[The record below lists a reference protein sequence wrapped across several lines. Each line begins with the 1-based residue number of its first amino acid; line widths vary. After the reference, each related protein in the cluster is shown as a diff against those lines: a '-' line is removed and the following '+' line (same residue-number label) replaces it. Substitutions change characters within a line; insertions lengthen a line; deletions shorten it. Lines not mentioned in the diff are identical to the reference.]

1 MKRGDIV
8 VSTAGR
14 DKNSFLA
21 VIGFDRGYILVVDG
35 KRRPLE
41 RPKRKNEKHI
51 SLTGQSLKTEEFIS
65 NKSLRRA
72 LKHCE
77 IKEDF

>member
-8 VSTAGR
+8 VSTAGK

-21 VIGFDRGYILVVDG
+21 VIGFDEGYVLVVDG
-35 KRRPLE
+35 KHRPLE

-51 SLTGQSLKTEEFIS
+51 FLTGQSLKIEEFIS
-65 NKSLRRA
+65 NNSLRRA
-72 LKHCE
+72 LKHCK